1 MVDPEPTQPTPYSA
15 PPYHDPWA
23 STVPM
28 PGPASTDPAP
38 GEPASTNPALSEP
51 ALSQPAPGEP
61 ALNEPA
67 PTLPMPAQPMPGPEP
82 TALSTPGSGPSY
94 PPATRYPYPGLPP
107 AYPGPPVSYA
117 GTPSSYAGLP
127 SSYALDEPVIMQI
140 GEIQVTATTVRTPAG
155 TFPLQGSQWTVTDQ
169 WITEQK
175 IPTWAIVLAIVLFF
189 CVTVFSLL
197 FLLAKETTYRG
208 VVQVHV
214 VNGPHQY
221 VARIP
226 AADQNQVQYL
236 YQQVNYVRSL
246 ATM

>member
-1 MVDPEPTQPTPYSA
+1 
-15 PPYHDPWA
+15 
-23 STVPM
+23 
-28 PGPASTDPAP
+28 
-38 GEPASTNPALSEP
+38 
-51 ALSQPAPGEP
+51 
-61 ALNEPA
+61 
-67 PTLPMPAQPMPGPEP
+67 MPAQPMPTQPPPGPEP
-82 TALSTPGSGPSY
+82 AALPTPVSGPSY
-94 PPATRYPYPGLPP
+94 PPAARYPYPGLAP
-107 AYPGPPVSYA
+107 AYPGPPSPYPGPPSA
-117 GTPSSYAGLP
+117 YSGPPSPYSGPPSSYAV
-127 SSYALDEPVIMQI
+127 DEPVIMQI

-189 CVTVFSLL
+189 CLTVFSLL
-197 FLLAKETTYRG
+197 FLLAKETTHRG

-246 ATM
+246 AAM